1 MKTLFSTLSIF
12 ALTLAATSLDA
23 YPLDG
28 GTWLT
33 AAMVAALF
41 GLALNDSRRSASGAA
56 RSV

>member
-1 MKTLFSTLSIF
+1 MKTLVSTLSIF

-41 GLALNDSRRSASGAA
+41 GLALNDSRRATADAA
-56 RSV
+56 RSL